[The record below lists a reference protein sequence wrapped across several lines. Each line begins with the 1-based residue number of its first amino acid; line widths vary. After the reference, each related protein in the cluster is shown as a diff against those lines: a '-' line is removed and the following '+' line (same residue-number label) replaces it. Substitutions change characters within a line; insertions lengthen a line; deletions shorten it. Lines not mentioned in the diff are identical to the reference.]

1 MNGWDVLTWLSAAAL
16 AASGIAIFVL
26 FLRDAGKIL
35 TRQHD
40 DHDED

>member
-16 AASGIAIFVL
+16 AGSAIAIFVL

-35 TRQHD
+35 HRQHD
-40 DHDED
+40 DHDER